1 MKATAVLLQQHR
13 HFEYLLAAMEH
24 DPAPLVPLLGDIAR
38 QLDAHL
44 RIKHE
49 IFYPAI
55 ATIDPSLVL
64 DRYEDHAVV
73 ALDLDALL
81 ATDPTSTVF
90 RERVGELRAVL
101 ALHIDTEETFLYPQ
115 VEALLPRARLVA
127 LGAELSA
134 RFDELLRDEEVVD
147 APAKSEQRSRTASRV
162 GGEHEIT
169 SRSSTAA

>member
-64 DRYEDHAVV
+64 DRYEDHSLGT
-73 ALDLDALL
+73 LDLDALL

-101 ALHIDTEETFLYPQ
+101 ALHIETEEAHLYPQ

-134 RFDELLRDEEVVD
+134 RFDELLRDEVLPD
-147 APAKSEQRSRTASRV
+147 APAISEQRSRIVARV
-162 GGEHEIT
+162 ADVDESSVRG
-169 SRSSTAA
+169 STAA